1 MMAYLIAC
9 SRWAFLTSGFIFLLA
24 MMSVSEAPTI
34 ALWNFCVR
42 RVRFFAC
49 SSSWPFL
56 CLRLSQV
63 VKTSCNNEKDT
74 FLKYYCLYLLQLYRR
89 VLMVCHALH
98 HTKELWLHTT
108 VRFLPIKNGPR
119 NLPGIPLHQIW
130 RFTFRIQERECLA
143 KKTILIKKL

>member
-24 MMSVSEAPTI
+24 MMSVRDAPTI
-34 ALWNFCVR
+34 ALWNFWVR

-63 VKTSCNNEKDT
+63 VKISCNNENDT
-74 FLKYYCLYLLQLYRR
+74 FLKILLLSSFTILSINMNGLTDHHIKGHMHSTIRMQL
-89 VLMVCHALH
+89 
-98 HTKELWLHTT
+98 
-108 VRFLPIKNGPR
+108 LPIENRPR
-119 NLPGIPLHQIW
+119 NLPGIPLH
-130 RFTFRIQERECLA
+130 
-143 KKTILIKKL
+143 